1 MVALRE
7 SERCIIHCSPLSII
21 VTELGWES
29 VFVDLSMILSSAI

>member
-1 MVALRE
+1 MVGLRE